1 MAEVKWIKIVT
12 DVFDNR
18 KIKQIETMPDAD
30 SIIVIWFKI
39 LCLAGR
45 ANESGLLLLTQDIA
59 YTDEMLANEFKR
71 PISTIRLALNVFEK
85 FGMIEIVD
93 NILCISN
100 WEKYQNAEQLEKL
113 RAQTRKRVSRYRETQ
128 KQLAECNA
136 GCNAKNAVTGNAN
149 VTQCN
154 AVDIDKEVDIDKD
167 KDKDKEIDIADK
179 STKPPKSKYGEL
191 KNVLLTAEEYEKLK
205 ERFPDYEDRI
215 NKLGYYISS
224 RGKKY
229 NSHYAT
235 VLNWARKDEDDD
247 KQGAGSK
254 SKQDNAVSKY
264 NLSTNI
270 S

>member
-39 LCLAGR
+39 LCLAGK

-100 WEKYQNAEQLEKL
+100 WEKYQSTAKLEEIREYNRIAKQKE
-113 RAQTRKRVSRYRETQ
+113 RDRKRLCQGQVNDSQDTD
-128 KQLAECNA
+128 KDID
-136 GCNAKNAVTGNAN
+136 K
-149 VTQCN
+149 
-154 AVDIDKEVDIDKD
+154 DIDKEIEI
-167 KDKDKEIDIADK
+167 DKEIDIADK
-179 STKPPKSKYGEL
+179 SPKPKKQKYGEL
-191 KNVLLTAEEYEKLK
+191 QNVLLAEEEYEKLK
-205 ERFPDYEDRI
+205 EKLPDYEDRI
-215 NKLGYYISS
+215 NRLGYYISS
-224 RGKKY
+224 KGKKY

-235 VLNWARKDEDDD
+235 ILNWARKDKDDG
-247 KQGAGSK
+247 KASSSQS
-254 SKQDNAVSKY
+254 NEPRKY
-264 NLSTNI
+264 NLSTFV
-270 S
+270 

>member
-1 MAEVKWIKIVT
+1 MNEKKYYWLKLKDDFFTSKEIKKLRRIAGGDTYTVIYLKMQLLSIKS
-12 DVFDNR
+12 DGLIVFDGTEENLVEQLSLELDEEPENISVTLSFMQANR
-18 KIKQIETMPDAD
+18 LIEKITDDEYLLNKVPESIGKETSAAERMRKLREKRNNL
-30 SIIVIWFKI
+30 SLSRNNVQT
-39 LCLAGR
+39 C
-45 ANESGLLLLTQDIA
+45 
-59 YTDEMLANEFKR
+59 YTE
-71 PISTIRLALNVFEK
+71 
-85 FGMIEIVD
+85 IEI
-93 NILCISN
+93 
-100 WEKYQNAEQLEKL
+100 EKEIEI
-113 RAQTRKRVSRYRETQ
+113 E
-128 KQLAECNA
+128 
-136 GCNAKNAVTGNAN
+136 
-149 VTQCN
+149 
-154 AVDIDKEVDIDKD
+154 I
-167 KDKDKEIDIADK
+167 DKEIDIADK

-191 KNVLLTAEEYEKLK
+191 KNVLLTAEEYGKLK

-224 RGKKY
+224 KGKKY